1 MDNLTHSLTGVFLSR
16 AGLNRFAP
24 DALPI
29 LVIAANAPDCDV
41 VAFLGGPA
49 ALLHWHRN
57 FTHSLFFSPLMAV
70 ASVLLVRAF
79 TRKRDH
85 WLGAVAI
92 AWIAVLSHL
101 VLDLTNHYGVRLFEP
116 FSAEWLHWDTT
127 YVVDPILWAVLL
139 LALFLPLLGRLL
151 SSEMGQHRRK
161 YPPRGWAI
169 FALTFFLLY
178 DCGRAVLHARAVAT
192 LDARMYAGEAPIRV
206 AAFPTLMNPLVWD
219 GIAETAGRD
228 SLYHFNLLAEFD
240 PETPLYFHRASPG
253 DARAPLRKN
262 HDFAA
267 LIEFAQYPLWRVIN
281 DEYNSRYALTALRFG
296 DPIAQTMTCSARIVN
311 DETNKKTIADERCD
325 FSFSPAFTR
334 LQ

>member
-24 DALPI
+24 DATPI
-29 LVIAANAPDCDV
+29 LLIAANAPDVDV
-41 VAFLGGPA
+41 ISVFFGGPA
-49 ALLHWHRN
+49 VLLHWHRN
-57 FTHSLFFSPLMAV
+57 FTHSLVFSPLMAV
-70 ASVLLVRAF
+70 ASVLLIRAF
-79 TRKRDH
+79 TRKNEH
-85 WLGAVAI
+85 WLGAIVI
-92 AWIAVLSHL
+92 SWLAVLSHL
-101 VLDLTNHYGVRLFEP
+101 LLDLTNDYGIRLFEP
-116 FSAEWLHWDTT
+116 FSAEWLHWDIT

-151 SSEMGQHRRK
+151 SSEMGQHRRE

-169 FALTFFLLY
+169 FALAFFLLY

-206 AAFPTLMNPLVWD
+206 AAFPTLFNPLIWD

-228 SLYHFNLLAEFD
+228 SLYHFNLLDEFD
-240 PETPLYFHRASPG
+240 TETPIYFHRASPG
-253 DARAPLRKN
+253 DALPALKRN

-281 DEYNSRYALTALRFG
+281 DEYNSRYSLTDLRFG
-296 DPIAQTMTCSARIVN
+296 DPISQTMSCSARLVGN
-311 DETNKKTIADERCD
+311 QATADERCD
-325 FSFSPAFTR
+325 FSFVPAFTR